1 MKTALRIFDK
11 SINVVCAVTLA
22 STFAIVVLNVVLRYV
37 FRTGL
42 AWSEEGAR
50 YLFVFMIFLG
60 FIPNTRDSSHFQ
72 IAILTNALP
81 EKFQKCV
88 LLIKNGIFA
97 ALLVLMIKGAYAM
110 STNVVTKSAALGI
123 PNTLIFKL
131 LAFSGCA
138 MILYVIRQAISDL
151 LVKGKGEK

>member
-1 MKTALRIFDK
+1 MKNALKIFDK
-11 SINVVCAVTLA
+11 SINIICATVLA

-60 FIPNTRDSSHFQ
+60 FIPNTRDGSHFQ
-72 IAILTNALP
+72 ITILTNALP
-81 EKFQKCV
+81 GKFQKCV

-97 ALLVLMIKGAYAM
+97 ALLVFMIRGAYAM

-123 PNTLIFKL
+123 PNTLVFKL

-138 MILYVIRQAISDL
+138 MLLYVIRQAVSDL
-151 LVKGKGEK
+151 RVKGGGDK